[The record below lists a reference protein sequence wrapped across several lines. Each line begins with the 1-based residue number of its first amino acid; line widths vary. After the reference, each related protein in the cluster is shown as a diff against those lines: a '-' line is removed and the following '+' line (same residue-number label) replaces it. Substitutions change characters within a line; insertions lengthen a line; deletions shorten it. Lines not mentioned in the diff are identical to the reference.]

1 MICLVYVDDTLLYAK
16 NEEDIDEVIRQLQD
30 ERKMALEVEDDV
42 AGFLGVDIKK
52 DPETGYIKLKQVGLK
67 RKIIQALK
75 IDNLP
80 AVYTPADQV
89 LGKDEDGDPPHCD
102 FNYASVVGMCFYL
115 YSHSAPEIGF
125 AISQLARFTF
135 HPKRSHELALIRLGQ
150 YLKGTLDQPM
160 ILKPMKLDEF
170 KMDVYVDSDFL
181 GLYGKERRDDPDNV
195 RCRMGYVIML
205 NDCPLVWK
213 SCLLDSICTSTM
225 MAEYYA
231 LSAAMREV
239 KPLRELVAVVA
250 KSLHMKKLCKA
261 TFKCTAHEDNTAC
274 ETLANLEPGRVTPRS
289 KFYDVKVHWFRSMLN
304 QHTRVVRCDTRSQI
318 SDIYTKFLPREDFER
333 LRKMLC
339 GW

>member
-1 MICLVYVDDTLLYAK
+1 
-16 NEEDIDEVIRQLQD
+16 
-30 ERKMALEVEDDV
+30 
-42 AGFLGVDIKK
+42 
-52 DPETGYIKLKQVGLK
+52 
-67 RKIIQALK
+67 
-75 IDNLP
+75 
-80 AVYTPADQV
+80 
-89 LGKDEDGDPPHCD
+89 
-102 FNYASVVGMCFYL
+102 
-115 YSHSAPEIGF
+115 
-125 AISQLARFTF
+125 
-135 HPKRSHELALIRLGQ
+135 
-150 YLKGTLDQPM
+150 
-160 ILKPMKLDEF
+160 
-170 KMDVYVDSDFL
+170 
-181 GLYGKERRDDPDNV
+181 
-195 RCRMGYVIML
+195 MGHAIML

-239 KPLRELVAVVA
+239 KPLRELVSVVA

-304 QHTRVVRCDTRSQI
+304 QHTRVVRCNTKDQL